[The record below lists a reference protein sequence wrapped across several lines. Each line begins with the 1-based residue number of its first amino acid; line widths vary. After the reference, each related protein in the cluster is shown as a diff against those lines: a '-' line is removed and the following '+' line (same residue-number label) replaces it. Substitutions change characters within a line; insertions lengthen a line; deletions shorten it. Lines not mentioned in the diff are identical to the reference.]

1 MSLRKTWA
9 VVVKE
14 MRHIRRGGSMLILVL
29 IPLLVMI
36 VFSVAL
42 AQDIMGVSITVL
54 DRDKS
59 ALSRRFLMTLSNSQ
73 DVVIGPEAQS
83 YGQAEGWFD
92 RSLIKALIVIPPGFG
107 EKLEG
112 GQWVAVQIVV
122 DGTDPTTAGHVITHV
137 ASRSQAFGIEQAMRT
152 LGRTAPV
159 GLDAVPIDLRVR
171 EWYNPGLRNLNG
183 LVPAM
188 LAIALTL
195 PAINVMSALA
205 RERELGTMEIVFATP
220 LGRGEL
226 LIGKILPYVALGMIS
241 AVLCALAAVAL
252 FKVPFRGSFFV
263 YLALC
268 LLFFLA
274 SFSMAMVLSIFIRT
288 QAVAILGGMLVFMF
302 PSLFLAGIFYPIGS
316 MPPEM
321 QMESQMLPATSFV
334 AITRG
339 LMIKGQG
346 LDSLRNQVLILLG
359 SALVYTAISTRLF
372 KKRV

>member
-42 AQDIMGVSITVL
+42 AQDIKGVSITVL
-54 DRDKS
+54 DQDKS

-73 DVVIGPEAQS
+73 DVVIGPQAQS

-107 EKLEG
+107 ETLVG
-112 GQWVAVQIVV
+112 GGSVAVQIVV

-137 ASRSQAFGIEQAMRT
+137 ASRSQAFGVEQAMRT

-205 RERELGTMEIVFATP
+205 RERELGTMEIIFATP

-226 LIGKILPYVALGMIS
+226 LIGKVLPYVALGMIS

-252 FKVPFRGSFFV
+252 FKVPFRGSFFI

-288 QAVAILGGMLVFMF
+288 QAVAILGGMLVFIF

-359 SALVYTAISTRLF
+359 SALVYAAMSIKLF

>member
-14 MRHIRRGGSMLILVL
+14 MRHIRRGGSTLIIVL
-29 IPLLVMI
+29 IPVLVMI
-36 VFSVAL
+36 VFSAAL
-42 AQDIMGVSITVL
+42 AQDIRGVPITVL

-59 ALSRRFLMTLSNSQ
+59 TLSRRFLMSLSNSQ
-73 DVVIGPEAQS
+73 DIVIGREAKS
-83 YGQAEGWFD
+83 YAQAEEWFD
-92 RSLIKALIVIPPGFG
+92 RSQIKALVVIPPGFG
-107 EKLEG
+107 ETLVG
-112 GQWVAVQIVV
+112 GRPVAVQIVV
-122 DGTDPTTAGHVITHV
+122 DGSDPTTAAHVITHV
-137 ASRSQAFGIEQAMRT
+137 ASRCQAFGVEQAMRT
-152 LGRTAPV
+152 MGRTAPV

-195 PAINVMSALA
+195 PAVNVMSALA
-205 RERELGTMEIVFATP
+205 RERELGTMEIIFATP

-226 LIGKILPYVALGMIS
+226 LIGKVLPYVALGMVS
-241 AVLCALAAVAL
+241 SVLCALAAVAI
-252 FKVPFRGSFFV
+252 FGVPFRGSFFI

-288 QAVAILGGMLVFMF
+288 QAVAIMAGLLVFLF
-302 PSLFLAGIFYPIGS
+302 PSMMLSGIFYPVGS

-334 AITRG
+334 TITRG
-339 LMIKGQG
+339 LMVKGQG
-346 LDSLRNQVLILLG
+346 LDSMRTQVLILLG
-359 SALVYTAISTRLF
+359 SALVYTAISIKLF